1 MPVLI
6 SFLLALYCLRSAW
19 WRPGEVLIGGWAH
32 PDTLSNHWLLAW
44 VAERLASGQGILHN
58 GDYYWPVGD
67 APVLAGN
74 GGEGLAYLPF
84 HLLLGWPHGVAPYAV
99 TILTLNGVAG
109 AALARSVGASA
120 PASWL
125 AAAAT
130 VCFPYTLQELSA
142 GRFSQV
148 SICWGLFA
156 LAAFFRLLDD
166 PTRRRT
172 AVCGVLLAVTGF
184 FYWYYALFTCLA
196 IGVVLLARWRDIPW
210 KSVVGALGL
219 SAILIAP
226 WLALFVANFAAIPGA
241 EEAFPS
247 PHAAMK
253 SAPLTPRL
261 LIGGGLDSHHT
272 MSAVPWLLGLAGIG
286 VAIRSWQGRALA
298 GVAVLFAVL
307 SLGPAGGLYTALYG
321 LAAPLR
327 RFWWPL
333 RHVVFL
339 NAAWTAGAALALTAL
354 LARLSERWRPL
365 VALLAVLSVPIGLT
379 AQGIE
384 TQPKYTAITLPPP
397 VYPALAEDPGHV
409 LIEPPLL
416 PALASTQQTLIYQ
429 RYHQQRLLGGHA
441 LWVDRLRPA
450 TWDATVASSS
460 FLAALQGLE
469 RGEAGDEFAF
479 SGEDL
484 QSLLDADVRYL
495 SINRELFPLKFKTL
509 IRRYRDIATAL
520 FGEPVQRTT
529 GLWIWDLRQWSG
541 ETAVAITPWTWPA
554 SVRPGGPEISI
565 SGRRPA
571 SVSFGEVD
579 EASGLMSP

>member
-6 SFLLALYCLRSAW
+6 SFLLALYCLRPVW
-19 WRPGEVLIGGWAH
+19 WRPDAVLIGGWAH

-44 VAERLASGQGILHN
+44 VAERLSRGQGILHN
-58 GDYYWPVGD
+58 DDYYWPIGD

-74 GGEGLAYLPF
+74 GGEGVAYLPF
-84 HLLLGWPHGVAPYAV
+84 HLMLGWPTAVAPYAV
-99 TILTLNGVAG
+99 MILTLNGVAG

-148 SICWGLFA
+148 SICWGMFA
-156 LAAFFRLLDD
+156 LATFFRLLEA
-166 PTRRRT
+166 PSRRR
-172 AVCGVLLAVTGF
+172 AALCGVMLALTGF
-184 FYWYYALFTCLA
+184 FYWYYAFFACLA
-196 IGVVLLARWRDIPW
+196 IGVILLGRWRAIPW
-210 KSVVGALGL
+210 RAVAGALGL

-226 WLALFVANFAAIPGA
+226 WLVLFLANFTAIPGA
-241 EEAFPS
+241 AETFPS

-261 LIGGGLDSHHT
+261 LVGPGPDAHHT
-272 MSAVPWLLGLAGIG
+272 MSAVPWLLGLAGL
-286 VAIRSWQGRALA
+286 VFVRRRWQARALVGIA
-298 GVAVLFAVL
+298 ALFAVL

-321 LAAPLR
+321 LAGPLQ

-333 RHVVFL
+333 RHVVLL
-339 NAAWTAGAALALTAL
+339 NAAWAALAALALTAL
-354 LARLSERWRPL
+354 LARVSDRWRP
-365 VALLAVLSVPIGLT
+365 VVGLLAVLSVPVGLA

-384 TQPKYTAITLPPP
+384 ANPKYTAISLPPP
-397 VYPALAEDPGHV
+397 AYPALADDPGHV

-429 RYHQQRLLGGHA
+429 RYHRQRLLGGHA
-441 LWVDRLRPA
+441 LWVDRLRPPA
-450 TWDATVASSS
+450 WDDAAAANS
-460 FLAALQGLE
+460 FLAALQQLE
-469 RGEAGDEFAF
+469 RGEAGEQF
-479 SGEDL
+479 SFSADDL
-484 QSLLDADVRYL
+484 QVLLDADVRYL
-495 SINRELFPLKFKTL
+495 SINRELFPLNFKTL
-509 IRRYRDIATAL
+509 VRRYRDIADAL
-520 FGEPVQRTT
+520 FGAPVQRAT

-541 ETAVAITPWTWPA
+541 ESTVAIAPWTWPA
-554 SVRPGGPEISI
+554 GVRPGGPEIAI

-571 SVSFGEVD
+571 SVSFGEV
-579 EASGLMSP
+579 EPASGLMPP